1 MPFRVIN
8 FTAKTIP
15 NDTSILVSSEFVK
28 YCNKPS
34 LVNTASADD
43 ETPPLAKT
51 DELIPNRKNITA
63 KILYIKIRA
72 TFYAI
77 II

>member
-1 MPFRVIN
+1 
-8 FTAKTIP
+8 
-15 NDTSILVSSEFVK
+15 
-28 YCNKPS
+28 
-34 LVNTASADD
+34 VNTASADD

-77 II
+77 IRILSKKNIKNFKNYFYG